1 LGFLSL
7 QHIRDRRSTS
17 RGRCLPAT
25 FRLQGLATLLTA
37 YSLRTPAGFV
47 SRRRRSWDSPLRS
60 FLLPRGF
67 RSVSTRENPLT
78 VCRCQYSHRVSGGP
92 AQQGPVSGLRPS
104 RESLTPD
111 HGVNLSD
118 AGCSL
123 GVHPPRVPQRQPWP
137 GFRPASSH
145 ALRKPQQLPAAAAG
159 APECQSADAPPHLKR
174 RDNPSRVYA
183 PTRSQSFKCQP
194 PGL

>member
-1 LGFLSL
+1 LGFRSL

-17 RGRCLPAT
+17 RGLCLPAT

-60 FLLPRGF
+60 LLLPRGF
-67 RSVSTRENPLT
+67 PRVSTWENPPT

-104 RESLTPD
+104 RESLTPSE
-111 HGVNLSD
+111 GVNPLD

-123 GVHPPRVPQRQPWP
+123 GVRPPRVPQHRPWP

-145 ALRKPQQLPAAAAG
+145 ALRKLQQLPAAAAG
-159 APECQSADAPPHLKR
+159 APEYQSADTPPHLRR
-174 RDNPSRVYA
+174 RDNPCRVCA
-183 PTRSQSFKCQP
+183 PTRSRSFECQP